1 MAAADHIVD
10 IGPRAGVH
18 GGSIVFSGTYDQICA
33 PGASDTGEYLSG
45 RKRVSVKKKERK
57 PF

>member
-33 PGASDTGEYLSG
+33 P
-45 RKRVSVKKKERK
+45 
-57 PF
+57 